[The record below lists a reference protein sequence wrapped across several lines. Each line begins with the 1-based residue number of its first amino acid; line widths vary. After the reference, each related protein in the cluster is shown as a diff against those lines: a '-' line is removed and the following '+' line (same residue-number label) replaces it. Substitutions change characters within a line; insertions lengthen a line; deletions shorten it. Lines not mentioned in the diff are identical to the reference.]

1 MENKGGG
8 GGGGEEDLLRKD
20 ARVMGRGAEATGYR
34 PCKGAHYRCP
44 MAGGSLQT
52 EQEAEENGQWAPTYY
67 SQESCGIAAGLFLAS
82 VHNMGL
88 TTLTHTPSPMGFLRE
103 ILGRPEHEHAMLLL
117 PVGFPADEA
126 KVPDLKRKELH
137 EFSEFIE

>member
-1 MENKGGG
+1 MPESWA
-8 GGGGEEDLLRKD
+8 EVLRPLGTDHVKEHITD
-20 ARVMGRGAEATGYR
+20 APWLVVLFRQSKRVR
-34 PCKGAHYRCP
+34 
-44 MAGGSLQT
+44 
-52 EQEAEENGQWAPTYY
+52 ENGQWAPTYY
-67 SQESCGIAAGLFLAS
+67 SPGVLWNRGRTFPSLSSQYGTNHPHSYPISNGL
-82 VHNMGL
+82 
-88 TTLTHTPSPMGFLRE
+88 PQE